1 MKNVIWILVLSWAM
15 SSFAAIDEKWSAKG
29 SAVLKQGVNQAG
41 NECVTAVGS
50 GTGGGYGGLLLTT
63 PIDLRGAT
71 EADTIRMKLFQN
83 LGWLTVMFRGKE
95 SSIYRGIQLPNDGK
109 EVVLTF
115 DRKLW
120 TTGKG
125 DSEQFF
131 EYDDVVFYTSFF
143 KHPCQSLGITDL
155 VIEKGGKKIYE
166 YHTDNTLPPRK
177 NDVRNFGIGGF
188 NTRDVL
194 RQLPQIIS
202 YKPSLAII
210 MIGCNDMS
218 NVNKLVPI
226 EEYEANLRKITATL
240 EACGAKVI
248 LVTPP
253 PCIEELV
260 YLRQNKEKIGG
271 DGALAKIKKTG
282 EVMRKLANEK
292 KYVFVDFFA
301 LVNQKSPLNGPQSY
315 LRNPANSGTDDGVHP
330 TKEGYQALAKKLVE
344 EIKAKNLPVSKV
356 ACIGDSIT
364 FGSAM
369 TGAGTAT
376 GDCYPG
382 VLAALLN
389 P

>member
-1 MKNVIWILVLSWAM
+1 MKNVIWILVLSWAL

-29 SAVLKQGVNQAG
+29 SAVLKHGVNQAG
-41 NECVTAVGS
+41 NECITAVGS

-71 EADTIRMKLFQN
+71 EADTIRIKLFQN
-83 LGWLTVMFRGKE
+83 LSWLTVMLRGKDG
-95 SSIYRGIQLPNDGK
+95 SIYRGIQLPNDGN
-109 EVVLTF
+109 EVVLKL

-125 DSEQFF
+125 DNEQFF
-131 EYDDVVFYTSFF
+131 EYDDIVFYASFF
-143 KHPCQSLGITDL
+143 KHPSQTLGITDL
-155 VIEKGGKKIYE
+155 VIEKGGKKLYE
-166 YHTDNTLPPRK
+166 YHSDNTLPPRK
-177 NDVRNFGIGGF
+177 NQVRNFGIGGF

-194 RQLPQIIS
+194 RQLPQVVS
-202 YKPSLAII
+202 YQPSLAII

-218 NVNKLVPI
+218 NVHKLVPI
-226 EEYEANLRKITATL
+226 EEYEENLRKITAEL
-240 EACGAKVI
+240 EKSGAKII

-253 PCIEELV
+253 PCIEALV
-260 YLRQNKEKIGG
+260 YRRQNKEKIGG
-271 DGALAKIKKTG
+271 DGALAKIRRTG
-282 EVMRKLANEK
+282 DVMRRLAEEK
-292 KYVFVDFFA
+292 KYVLVDFFA
-301 LVNQKSPLNGPQSY
+301 LVNKNTPLDGPKSY
-315 LRNPANSGTDDGVHP
+315 LRNPANSGAEDGVHP
-330 TKEGYQALAKKLVE
+330 TKEGYQALAKKLAE

-369 TGAGTAT
+369 TGSGTAT

-382 VLAALLN
+382 VLATLLN